1 MGPFQG
7 GERFENNQVSVQFS
21 STTKSEVHSEK
32 TGYAF
37 TMILENFDGR
47 RFHCH
52 LDRLPAF
59 KLPRV
64 HPDFGVG
71 AACGLI

>member
-1 MGPFQG
+1 M
-7 GERFENNQVSVQFS
+7 
-21 STTKSEVHSEK
+21 KSEVHSEK